1 MADFEGVY
9 PALITPMDSNGELN
23 EKAFRQL
30 IEFNIQA
37 GVHGFWVAGGTGE
50 SIFLTDEENMRIAE
64 IAADQNS
71 GRVKNIMHVGAP
83 TTDRAVKLA
92 KHAASVGVEAVCCV
106 PPYFYAQPD
115 QSIVDHYKAVGE
127 AAGLPLFAYNLPQAT
142 QVEITPELMSKIKNE
157 VPELKGLKHSS
168 FIFQNVR
175 NFLDMGLDCFT
186 GSHALLLPALSLGA
200 VGMIDGPPCAL
211 PEIYVEIWNS
221 FKNGNLE
228 KAKIAQQ
235 KALTHANKLLEYE
248 YFPSIKAIVSERL
261 GIDCGNPRKP
271 FPQIDDSIRKN
282 VAEIVA
288 DL

>member
-1 MADFEGVY
+1 
-9 PALITPMDSNGELN
+9 
-23 EKAFRQL
+23 
-30 IEFNIQA
+30 
-37 GVHGFWVAGGTGE
+37 
-50 SIFLTDEENMRIAE
+50 
-64 IAADQNS
+64 
-71 GRVKNIMHVGAP
+71 
-83 TTDRAVKLA
+83 
-92 KHAASVGVEAVCCV
+92 
-106 PPYFYAQPD
+106 
-115 QSIVDHYKAVGE
+115 
-127 AAGLPLFAYNLPQAT
+127 
-142 QVEITPELMSKIKNE
+142 
-157 VPELKGLKHSS
+157 
-168 FIFQNVR
+168 
-175 NFLDMGLDCFT
+175 MGLDCFT

-221 FKNGNLE
+221 FKSGNLE

>member
-1 MADFEGVY
+1 
-9 PALITPMDSNGELN
+9 MDSNGELN

-142 QVEITPELMSKIKNE
+142 QVEIIPELMSKIKNE

-221 FKNGNLE
+221 FKSGNLE

>member
-9 PALITPMDSNGELN
+9 PALITTMGTDGKLN
-23 EKAFRQL
+23 DKAFRKL
-30 IEFNIQA
+30 IEFNIQS

-64 IAADQNS
+64 IAADQNA
-71 GRVKNIMHVGAP
+71 GRIKNIMHVGAP
-83 TTDRAVKLA
+83 TTDRAAKLA
-92 KHAASVGVEAVCCV
+92 KHAASVGIEDICCV

-127 AAGLPLFAYNLPQAT
+127 AANLPLFAYNLPQST
-142 QVEITPELMSKIKNE
+142 QVEITPELLKKIKNG
-157 VPELKGLKHSS
+157 VPQLKGLIHSS

-186 GSHALLLPALSLGA
+186 GSHALLLPALSIGA
-200 VGMIDGPPCAL
+200 VGMLDGPPCAL

-221 FKNGNLE
+221 LKSGNLE

-235 KALTHANKLLEYE
+235 KSLTHANKLLEYE
-248 YFPSIKAIVSERL
+248 YFPSIKAFVSERL

-282 VAEIVA
+282 VAEIIA
-288 DL
+288 AL

>member
-23 EKAFRQL
+23 ENAFRQL

-64 IAADQNS
+64 IAADQNA

-83 TTDRAVKLA
+83 TTDRAVELA

-115 QSIVDHYKAVGE
+115 QSIVDHYKAIGE
-127 AAGLPLFAYNLPQAT
+127 AANLPLFAYNLPQST
-142 QVEITPELMSKIKNE
+142 HVEITPELMSKIKCE

-175 NFLDMGLDCFT
+175 DFLDMGLDCFT
-186 GSHALLLPALSLGA
+186 GNQGLMLSAITIGA

-211 PEIYVEIWNS
+211 PEIYVDIWNS
-221 FKNGNLE
+221 FKNNDM
-228 KAKIAQQ
+228 Q
-235 KALTHANKLLEYE
+235 KALTAQKKASKFMHNLLRHE
-248 YFPSIKAIVSERL
+248 YFPSIKALVSERL

-271 FPQIDDSIRKN
+271 FPQINDSIKSN

-288 DL
+288 TL